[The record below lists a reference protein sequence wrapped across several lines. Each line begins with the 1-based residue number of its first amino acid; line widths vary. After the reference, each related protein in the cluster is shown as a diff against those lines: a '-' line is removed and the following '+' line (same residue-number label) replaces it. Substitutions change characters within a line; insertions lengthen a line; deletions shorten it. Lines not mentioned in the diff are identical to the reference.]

1 MIPAGLVNATVLKA
15 GAAFVNPGSLGQAI
29 GSGSS
34 QGIGTFIDEQ
44 TGLEVEL
51 SLNNLVS
58 QINDLTAQSWYQRLT
73 EFLQNFEAGTSDQ
86 QIIDSWN
93 HVVDQDGVF
102 FDILGVYN
110 KTTRDIIG
118 PAVTSSSFST
128 TLQLIPD
135 WLASTVVG
143 SANTSTNVINS
154 ITGNVQRFS
163 PAIAIAESY
172 ISQNNQFTDSVNA
185 LNSAEIT
192 FNDMNNWVTSGLTGV
207 TLATQA
213 FGLDLEKTGRLL
225 DLSNISQL
233 GNPGHLI
240 GRLSITNAIPII
252 LNILTG
258 NGVDVRTLVD
268 RQGSASP
275 ILLKAAY
282 ETFEK
287 INGDELENLK
297 KVLQITTENIETA
310 ADLLDP
316 RKLFPNSFFTLKSP
330 VFGSSV
336 QFKPIYAN
344 DSGNI
349 SQEFSGLGGVLR
361 SVMPPEIAAAN
372 AALSRSLGQI
382 TNIFSVSVDDFARV
396 LQEVE
401 TLKDIDFIQDQ
412 TELVEDNIRDV
423 WLDESSP
430 ITLGTG
436 LNNRVLLADVIG
448 LVSGFNIVAP
458 IQQNKELFLELESS
472 GAFQPFT
479 QKGSPTDTN
488 IGFFQVIEH
497 LLNGEYTTTV
507 IESNPEPPPEDI
519 LVSATVTIP
528 SGIKG
533 AGTYT
538 NSSISGAINAAWFDG
553 IYPELVQATKDIVT
567 NNFETANTI
576 IENSKRWQIHRA
588 REFLNRERLLEP
600 DFFELP
606 HAREDSLRFAQQLPQ
621 RALDSTVGGAGQIL
635 EGIADRSNQGGQALI
650 AALREGRNIGRLE
663 SVGISTR
670 SARPIPEAGSVE
682 FNTSRYSVDEAR
694 NRST

>member
-1 MIPAGLVNATVLKA
+1 
-15 GAAFVNPGSLGQAI
+15 
-29 GSGSS
+29 
-34 QGIGTFIDEQ
+34 
-44 TGLEVEL
+44 
-51 SLNNLVS
+51 
-58 QINDLTAQSWYQRLT
+58 
-73 EFLQNFEAGTSDQ
+73 
-86 QIIDSWN
+86 
-93 HVVDQDGVF
+93 
-102 FDILGVYN
+102 
-110 KTTRDIIG
+110 
-118 PAVTSSSFST
+118 
-128 TLQLIPD
+128 
-135 WLASTVVG
+135 
-143 SANTSTNVINS
+143 
-154 ITGNVQRFS
+154 
-163 PAIAIAESY
+163 
-172 ISQNNQFTDSVNA
+172 
-185 LNSAEIT
+185 
-192 FNDMNNWVTSGLTGV
+192 MNNWITSGLAGV

-240 GRLSITNAIPII
+240 GRLSTINAIPII
-252 LNILTG
+252 LEILRE

-268 RQGSASP
+268 RQGDAP
-275 ILLKAAY
+275 PVLLKATY
-282 ETFEK
+282 ETLEK

-297 KVLQITTENIETA
+297 KVLRITTENIETA

-344 DSGNI
+344 DSGGV

-382 TNIFSVSVDDFARV
+382 TNIFSVPVDEFARV

-401 TLKDIDFIQDQ
+401 TLKDTDFIQDQ
-412 TELVEDNIRDV
+412 TELVEDNIRDI
-423 WLDESSP
+423 WFDETSP

-436 LNNRVLLADVIG
+436 TNNRLILADLIG

-458 IQQNKELFLELESS
+458 IQQNKSLFLELESA

-479 QKGSPTDTN
+479 QKGNPTDTN

-497 LLNGEYTTTV
+497 LLNGEYTTENTNTV
-507 IESNPEPPPEDI
+507 GGDEVI
-519 LVSATVTIP
+519 VSYTITIP
-528 SGIKG
+528 AGVKG
-533 AGTYT
+533 EGTYT
-538 NSSISGAINAAWFDG
+538 DFPLTAAINLAWFDG
-553 IYPELVQATKDIVT
+553 IYPELV
-567 NNFETANTI
+567 ETANTI
-576 IENSKRWQIHRA
+576 INNSKRWQIHRA

-621 RALDSTVGGAGQIL
+621 RALDTTVGGAGQIL

-650 AALREGRNIGRLE
+650 AALREGRNIDRLE

-670 SARPIPEAGSVE
+670 SVRPVPEGDSVE

-694 NRST
+694 NRLT

>member
-1 MIPAGLVNATVLKA
+1 MIPSGLVNATVLKA
-15 GAAFVNPGSLGQAI
+15 GAAFINPGSLGQAI
-29 GSGSS
+29 GSGGD
-34 QGIGTFIDEQ
+34 QGIGTVLDEQ

-51 SLNNLVS
+51 SLNNLIS
-58 QINDLTAQSWYQRLT
+58 QINDLTSQSWYQRLT

-93 HVVDQDGVF
+93 NIVDQDGVF

-135 WLASTVVG
+135 WLAGTVVG
-143 SANTSTNVINS
+143 SASTSTNVINS

-172 ISQNNQFTDSVNA
+172 ISQNNQFTDSVTA
-185 LNSAEIT
+185 LDSAEIT
-192 FNDMNNWVTSGLTGV
+192 FNDMNNWITSGLAGV

-240 GRLSITNAIPII
+240 GRLSTINAIPII
-252 LNILTG
+252 LEILRE

-268 RQGSASP
+268 RQGDAP
-275 ILLKAAY
+275 PVLLKATY
-282 ETFEK
+282 ETLEK

-297 KVLQITTENIETA
+297 KVLRITTENIESA

-344 DSGNI
+344 DSGSV

-382 TNIFSVSVDDFARV
+382 TNIFSVPVDEFARV

-401 TLKDIDFIQDQ
+401 TLKDTDFIQDQ
-412 TELVEDNIRDV
+412 TELVEDNIRDI
-423 WLDESSP
+423 WFDETSP

-436 LNNRVLLADVIG
+436 TNNRLILADLIG

-458 IQQNKELFLELESS
+458 IQQNKSLFLELESA

-479 QKGSPTDTN
+479 QKGNPTDTN

-497 LLNGEYTTTV
+497 LLNGEYTTENTNTV
-507 IESNPEPPPEDI
+507 GGDEVI
-519 LVSATVTIP
+519 VSYTITIP
-528 SGIKG
+528 AGVKG
-533 AGTYT
+533 EGTYT
-538 NSSISGAINAAWFDG
+538 DFPLTAAINLAWFDG
-553 IYPELVQATKDIVT
+553 IYPELVPATQAIVT
-567 NNFETANTI
+567 NNPETANTI
-576 IENSKRWQIHRA
+576 INNSKRWQIHRA

-621 RALDSTVGGAGQIL
+621 RALDTTVGGAGQIL

-650 AALREGRNIGRLE
+650 AALREGRNIDRLE

-670 SARPIPEAGSVE
+670 SVRPVPEGDSVE

-694 NRST
+694 NRLT

>member
-1 MIPAGLVNATVLKA
+1 MIPSGLVNATVLKA
-15 GAAFVNPGSLGQAI
+15 GAAFVSPGSLGQAI
-29 GSGSS
+29 GSGGD
-34 QGIGTFIDEQ
+34 QGIGTALDEE

-58 QINDLTAQSWYQRLT
+58 QINDLTSQSWYQRLT

-93 HVVDQDGVF
+93 NVVDQDGVF

-135 WLASTVVG
+135 WLAGTVVG
-143 SANTSTNVINS
+143 SASTSTNVINS

-172 ISQNNQFTDSVNA
+172 ISQNNRFTDSVSA
-185 LNSAEIT
+185 LDSAEIT
-192 FNDMNNWVTSGLTGV
+192 FNDMNNWITSGLAGV

-240 GRLSITNAIPII
+240 GRLSTINAIPII
-252 LNILTG
+252 LEILRE

-268 RQGSASP
+268 RQGDAP
-275 ILLKAAY
+275 PVLLKATY
-282 ETFEK
+282 ETLKK
-287 INGDELENLK
+287 IDGDELENLK
-297 KVLQITTENIETA
+297 KVLQIRTEGIETV

-316 RKLFPNSFFTLKSP
+316 RKIFPNSFFTLKSP

-344 DSGNI
+344 DSGSV
-349 SQEFSGLGGVLR
+349 SQLR

-382 TNIFSVSVDDFARV
+382 TNIFSVPVDDFARV

-401 TLKDIDFIQDQ
+401 TLKDTDFIQDQ
-412 TELVEDNIRDV
+412 TELVEDNIRDI
-423 WLDESSP
+423 WLDETSP
-430 ITLGTG
+430 IILGTG
-436 LNNRVLLADVIG
+436 LNNRLLLADVMG

-458 IQQNKELFLELESS
+458 IQQNKSLFLELESA
-472 GAFQPFT
+472 GVFQPFT
-479 QKGSPTDTN
+479 KKGDSDDPS

-497 LLNGEYTTTV
+497 LLNGEYTTVLTTGE
-507 IESNPEPPPEDI
+507 IPPEVI
-519 LVSATVTIP
+519 SATVTIP

-533 AGTYT
+533 GGVYT
-538 NSSISGAINAAWFDG
+538 EDTVGEAINSAWFDG
-553 IYPELVQATKDIVT
+553 IYPELVQATKDIV
-567 NNFETANTI
+567 NNNPETANTI
-576 IENSKRWQIHRA
+576 IENSRRWQIHRA

-606 HAREDSLRFAQQLPQ
+606 HAREDSLRFAEQLPQ
-621 RALDSTVGGAGQIL
+621 LALDSTVGGAGQIL

-650 AALREGRNIGRLE
+650 AALREGRNIDRLE

-670 SARPIPEAGSVE
+670 SIRPAPEGDTVE
-682 FNTSRYSVDEAR
+682 FNTSRYSVNEAR
-694 NRST
+694 NRLT